1 MVLFWIFAS
10 LMLALALYF
19 ILPPLFGRTASQRH
33 SAKTDLA
40 AQRER
45 LATLSARHE
54 RGELSAEQYASARE
68 AVARALVENL
78 ESTAAQEQPKGT
90 RAPAWIASSIAI
102 ALPAISVALYL
113 WLGSTQ
119 SLAPHAA
126 TAPPDAKQ
134 AAASIERMVQN
145 LAQKLQANPDDAQ
158 GWLMLARSY
167 QVLERYALSADAF
180 GRAHELLGDD
190 PNLLAD
196 YAEVA
201 ALANANQLAGLPAR
215 LIEKVLAL
223 DPGNQKGLWLAGF
236 ASLQDGDAPA
246 AIDYWTRLLQQM
258 PEGSEQADQVRAM
271 ITQAG
276 GEVQGAGAVP
286 EPAARSGLR
295 VRVSISAELADRV
308 SGEETLFVFARALDG
323 PPMPLAIQRL
333 TAAEMPLTV
342 SLDDSM
348 GMLPAMK
355 LSNFPQVLVGARVS
369 RSGDAEV
376 RSGDLQGSVSP
387 VIVGSDRLVALTID
401 EQVP

>member
-1 MVLFWIFAS
+1 MVLFWIFAA

-19 ILPPLFGRTASQRH
+19 ILPPLLGRGASPRH
-33 SAKTDLA
+33 NAETGLA
-40 AQRER
+40 TQRER
-45 LATLSARHE
+45 LASLSARHE
-54 RGELSAEQYASARE
+54 RGELSAEQYASARD

-78 ESTAAQEQPKGT
+78 ESTAAPAGSRGT
-90 RAPAWIASSIAI
+90 RTPAWIAGSIAL

-119 SLAPHAA
+119 SLVPNAT
-126 TAPPDAKQ
+126 TAPPGAEQ
-134 AAASIERMVQN
+134 AAASIERMVEN

-190 PNLLAD
+190 PKLLAD

-201 ALANANQLAGLPAR
+201 ALANANQLAGLPAS
-215 LIEKVLAL
+215 LIETVLAL
-223 DPGNQKGLWLAGF
+223 DPENQKGLWLAGF

-276 GEVQGAGAVP
+276 GEVQGADAMP
-286 EPAARSGLR
+286 EPAARSALR
-295 VRVSISAELADRV
+295 VRVSISAALADRV

-333 TAAEMPLTV
+333 TAAEIPLTV

-369 RSGDAEV
+369 RSGDAEA
-376 RSGDLQGSVSP
+376 RSGDLRGSVSP
-387 VIVGSDRLVALTID
+387 VTVGNDGLVALTID